1 MSCHYIFNY
10 NQMATIENSLS
21 NFRVNIYAI
30 IVAGGSGSR
39 MKSEIPKQFLLLNGK
54 PILLHTVEKF
64 LQIPDIQLIIVL
76 PKNDID
82 YWHEITNDNKLIQN
96 KKESIKII
104 VGGAS
109 RFQSV
114 RNGLAQITTDGLVA
128 VHDGVR
134 PLISLEI
141 IQNSYLMAF
150 ETGSAVT
157 SVWVKDSVREVDANG
172 KSIAIDRNKLKL
184 VQTPQTFQVNKFK
197 KAFEVE
203 EQSFFTD
210 CASVME
216 FSGEKITLID
226 GAYENIKITTPEDLI
241 IAEAILNNH

>member
-1 MSCHYIFNY
+1 MK
-10 NQMATIENSLS
+10 NQIISSPLGV
-21 NFRVNIYAI
+21 RGGGIYAI

-39 MKSEIPKQFLLLNGK
+39 MQSEIPKQFLPLNGK

-64 LQIPDIQLIIVL
+64 LQVPDIQLIMVL

-82 YWHEITNDNKLIQN
+82 YWNDITKDNKHIQDYR
-96 KKESIKII
+96 ESIII
-104 VGGAS
+104 TVGGAS

-134 PLISLEI
+134 PLVSLEI
-141 IQNSYLMAF
+141 IQKSFSVAL

-157 SVWVKDSVREVDANG
+157 SVWVKDSVREVDAEN
-172 KSIAIDRNKLKL
+172 KSIAIDRSKLKL
-184 VQTPQTFQVNKFK
+184 IQTPQTFQIATFK

-216 FSGEKITLID
+216 FSGEHITLID

-241 IAEAILNNH
+241 IAEAILNNKSHLQL